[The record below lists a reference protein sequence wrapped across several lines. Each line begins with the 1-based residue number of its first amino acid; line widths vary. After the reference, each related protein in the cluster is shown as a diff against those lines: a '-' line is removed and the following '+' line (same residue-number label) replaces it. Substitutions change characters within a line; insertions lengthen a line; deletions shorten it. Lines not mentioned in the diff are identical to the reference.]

1 MVFLSILKYIDKEII
16 LSYRVL
22 KIVARRSPSNKEMPI
37 LSVSSSELYD
47 SRLIEQYKRQRNL
60 SIFTIAPHVI
70 DDIFLLSTM
79 YW

>member
-22 KIVARRSPSNKEMPI
+22 KIAVARCSPSIKEMPI
-37 LSVSSSELYD
+37 LSVSSSELHD

-79 YW
+79 Y